1 MTGWEAEAGGSVY
14 SVAQSDGLGA
24 EAWGVINVPLVQDR
38 LALRVAAGFV
48 DDPGFVDYRYV
59 VREPGV
65 SNPNAPFDGS
75 GDDVSAN
82 LRVYTRDDSG
92 NSEPMPCHRRPF
104 SEPGK
109 SLHPTVRS

>member
-1 MTGWEAEAGGSVY
+1 M
-14 SVAQSDGLGA
+14 AQSDGLGA

-82 LRVYTRDDSG
+82 LRKVEDVDTEVEQEGDAAERQ
-92 NSEPMPCHRRPF
+92 
-104 SEPGK
+104 
-109 SLHPTVRS
+109 